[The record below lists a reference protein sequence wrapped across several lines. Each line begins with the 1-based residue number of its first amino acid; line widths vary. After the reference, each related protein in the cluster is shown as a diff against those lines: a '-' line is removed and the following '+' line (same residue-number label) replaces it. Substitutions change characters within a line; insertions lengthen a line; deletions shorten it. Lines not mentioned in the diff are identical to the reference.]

1 MKRLK
6 LLFIAVLLAFST
18 PIQTHANE
26 NIILSIPVEEIKDF
40 NTDNVNNVY
49 EVLDKEKEDIK
60 EYLSFVNERSEK
72 YKYFIYL
79 YDTEINKEEIIENI
93 KTNKDFKIIFLNL
106 ETKEGKCFDST
117 TGKERSIKNSTL
129 CIDDLNAENYKSAFE
144 KMLYFESGISVY
156 NDEISTHFVT
166 DTTNTLEIPENIEEI
181 AFEYSLKNNKEY
193 HFIFVDDAH
202 EYLGDFVLNDTLNK
216 DGVYYVITTSGH
228 IAGGYGNLRGKTSP
242 FVYLS
247 HTELEN
253 IKNKNFSTMLENFY
267 LNDTFNEFEAENIEK
282 IDTTVNNVLNMLV
295 TALKTCF
302 NIALIIIFIEI
313 IVTLIF
319 KNKDELLTILEKN
332 NLIEKRIEN
341 KNVSKKVSTF
351 TEKMEN
357 VIKDDKVVVENEET
371 FEKDVIKEE
380 VKKDVEK
387 ESSIS
392 VDFLRAQMMEA
403 VNLEPNQLNLL
414 TFEKLLNQ
422 YNSLSFQD
430 KNKIERKYASKIENL
445 YNKALHSKY

>member
-6 LLFIAVLLAFST
+6 LLFIAVLLAFSM

-26 NIILSIPVEEIKDF
+26 DIVFSIPVEEVKDF

-49 EVLDKEKEDIK
+49 EVLDKEKEDIV

-79 YDTEINKEEIIENI
+79 YDAEINKEEVIENI
-93 KTNKDFKIIFLNL
+93 KTKTDKDFEILFLNL
-106 ETKEGKCFDST
+106 ETKESKCFDST

-144 KMLYFESGISVY
+144 KMLYFESGISIY

-166 DTTNTLEIPENIEEI
+166 DTTNTLEIPENIEKI
-181 AFEYSLKNNKEY
+181 ALEYSLKNNKEY
-193 HFIFVDDAH
+193 HFVFVDDAH
-202 EYLGDFVLNDTLNK
+202 EYLGDFVLNNTLNE

-228 IAGGYGNLRGKTSP
+228 IAGGYGNLSGKTSP

-267 LNDTFNEFEAENIEK
+267 LNNTFNEFETENIER
-282 IDTTVNNVLNMLV
+282 IDVSVNNALNMLIV
-295 TALKTCF
+295 ALKTCF

-313 IVTLIF
+313 IVTLVL
-319 KNKDELLTILEKN
+319 KNKEKILLLLEEN
-332 NLIEKRIEN
+332 NLIEKKEEN
-341 KNVSKKVSTF
+341 KDFSKKAPVF
-351 TEKMEN
+351 TENKKDIVKNEKPVTVKEEN
-357 VIKDDKVVVENEET
+357 LENNKEE
-371 FEKDVIKEE
+371 IKEI
-380 VKKDVEK
+380 VETK
-387 ESSIS
+387 PSVSI
-392 VDFLRAQMMEA
+392 DFLRTQMMEA
-403 VNLEPNQLNLL
+403 VNLDPNQLNLL

-430 KNKIERKYASKIENL
+430 KSKIERKYASKIENL